1 VEVGLCRSEQAC
13 TFDFSTFKFKE
24 EHMNQADYLIIGGGI
39 AGASAGYWLSH
50 HARVIVLERESMPGY
65 HSTGRSAALYI
76 AAYGTPQVRA
86 LTLGSRAFFD
96 QPPAGFAE
104 HPLLTPRGELLVDLI
119 GDPDELQRHY
129 LSAKALVP
137 ETRLLDVEES
147 MAMMPILRREKVHGG
162 IYDPTVCDIDTDA
175 LYQGYLRGIRRNG
188 GEIHTDSEVQK
199 LTRDAQGLWQVR
211 TAQQHFSAPVIINAA
226 GAWADHIGELAG
238 AQRIGL
244 QPKRRS
250 AFVFSPPAEQNIHA
264 WPELAAL
271 DGSFYMKPDA
281 GMFLGSPANADPV
294 EPHDVQPEELDIAT
308 GIYHI
313 EEATTLSIRRPARTW
328 AGLRSF
334 VSDGDLV
341 CGFDPQVEGLFWVA
355 AQGGYGIQTSPAMG
369 QASAALVR
377 GKPLPDALAAFGL
390 TEAMLSPHRL
400 HTST

>member
-1 VEVGLCRSEQAC
+1 
-13 TFDFSTFKFKE
+13 
-24 EHMNQADYLIIGGGI
+24 MNQADFIIIGGGI
-39 AGASAGYWLSH
+39 AGASAGYWLSR
-50 HARVIVLERESMPGY
+50 HARVIVLERESVPGY

-96 QPPAGFAE
+96 YPPADFTE
-104 HPLLTPRGELLVDLI
+104 HPLLTPRGEIIVDFT
-119 GDPDELQRHY
+119 GDPDELQRQY
-129 LSAKALVP
+129 LSAKALVAQ
-137 ETRLLDVEES
+137 TRLLDIGEA
-147 MAMMPILRREKVHGG
+147 MAMMPILRRERVHGA

-188 GEIHTDSEVQK
+188 GVIHTDNDVQK
-199 LTRDAQGLWQVR
+199 LNRDDQGQWQVR
-211 TAQQHFSAPVIINAA
+211 TSQQRFCAPVIINAA
-226 GAWADHIGELAG
+226 GAWADQIGELAG
-238 AQRIGL
+238 AQKIGL

-250 AFVFSPPAEQNIHA
+250 AFVFAPPAGLDIHG

-294 EPHDVQPEELDIAT
+294 EPHDVQPEELDIAM
-308 GIYHI
+308 GIYQI
-313 EEATTLSIRRPARTW
+313 TEATTLTIRRPTRTW

-341 CGFDPQVEGLFWVA
+341 CGFDPQVEGLFWIA

-377 GKPLPDALAAFGL
+377 GEPLPKALAECGL
-390 TEAMLSPHRL
+390 TEAMLSPCR
-400 HTST
+400 SEGDA